1 MTEKAHEGGP
11 DLEPTRKPRT
21 VAIVACGPTAWDW
34 HSAQATYE
42 RQIPTVD
49 VVWSLNKALRTVR
62 CDLGFVMDDL
72 VGECRR
78 SAEYHAD
85 LQSLTIPI
93 LTTTVDPPVKAL
105 LPNVDLWEY
114 PVAAV
119 LHYVGCRI
127 LRARGATRQQI
138 EANPGKVHEVGM
150 QAGNYLH
157 NSVPYMLAYALFKD
171 MHGVQLWGA
180 DYTFPG
186 TVAREDDRANCE
198 YWVGLLRA
206 LGVEV
211 RTSGRSTLLNSNQP
225 AHLYGFGARQ
235 PILSPPDKDTLSQL
249 TEMAF
254 NAMTRSP

>member
-11 DLEPTRKPRT
+11 EIAPARKART

-34 HSAQATYE
+34 HAAQATYE
-42 RQIPTVD
+42 RQIPQVD

-78 SAEYHAD
+78 SPEYHAD
-85 LQSLTIPI
+85 LQSLTMPI
-93 LTTTVDPPVKAL
+93 FTTTVDQPVKAL
-105 LPNVDLWEY
+105 LPNVNLWEY
-114 PVAAV
+114 PLAAV

-127 LRARGATRQQI
+127 LKARGATRSQI
-138 EANPGKVHEVGM
+138 EANPDRVHEIGM

-186 TVAREDDRANCE
+186 TTAREDDRANAE

-206 LGVEV
+206 FGVEV
-211 RTSGRSTLLNSNQP
+211 RTSGRSTLLNTCQP
-225 AHLYGFGARQ
+225 ARFYGFGARQ
-235 PILSPPDKDTLSQL
+235 PVITPPDKETLYQL
-249 TEMAF
+249 AEMTD
-254 NAMTRSP
+254 NAMTR